1 MTAGGKNVSPE
12 PLEESLSTHPLVG
25 HVVAVGD
32 GRAFVGALFTLDQEM
47 LPVWL
52 RKKGLPVVD
61 PTSAA
66 RLPEVRE
73 SLERAVA
80 RANSQVSRA
89 ESIRDFRIIDAEF
102 TVENGYLTPSLKL
115 RRNKVVADHAAEI
128 DKLYAEAKKELR

>member
-47 LPVWL
+47 LPV
-52 RKKGLPVVD
+52 
-61 PTSAA
+61 
-66 RLPEVRE
+66 
-73 SLERAVA
+73 
-80 RANSQVSRA
+80 
-89 ESIRDFRIIDAEF
+89 SIRDFRIIDAEF